1 MHRKAGR
8 LSSACS
14 QSSFPPRPM
23 IRWWFNGK
31 PLMVELIGTHTT
43 RSTTTTNDG
52 FGLQQQVRPP
62 STIKTIEPTPRGSSL
77 NRAVVVENNPKTKLP
92 QQDGF
97 RKQQTQT
104 PTNTTNKTPA
114 GIQVLRCIAFVQ
126 SMDNFF
132 TRAKRQM
139 DFHRLLCVLIET
151 PALVFISALV
161 TLPVLRTSDL
171 HDTHAPFP

>member
-1 MHRKAGR
+1 M
-8 LSSACS
+8 LSKLL
-14 QSSFPPRPM
+14 PPPAYDTLVVQRQ
-23 IRWWFNGK
+23 
-31 PLMVELIGTHTT
+31 
-43 RSTTTTNDG
+43 TTNGGTDRYTYNKVNHHHKRWIRSAATSAPPPP
-52 FGLQQQVRPP
+52 QP

-77 NRAVVVENNPKTKLP
+77 NRAVVVQNNPKTKLP

-97 RKQQTQT
+97 LKQQQTQT
-104 PTNTTNKTPA
+104 PTSTTNKTPA
-114 GIQVLRCIAFVQ
+114 GIQVLSCIAFVQ
-126 SMDNFF
+126 STDNFF
-132 TRAKRQM
+132 TRAKRRV